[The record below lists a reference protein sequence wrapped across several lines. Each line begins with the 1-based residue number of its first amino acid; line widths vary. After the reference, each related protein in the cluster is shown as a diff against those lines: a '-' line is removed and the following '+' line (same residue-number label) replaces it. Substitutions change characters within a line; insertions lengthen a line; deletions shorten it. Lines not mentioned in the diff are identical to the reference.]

1 MTDETTPPDDLEQ
14 FLSAPETLKGPEL
27 QKAKVRK
34 AREKAKTRQI
44 AATKKYRDV
53 LPTVEDLIADMIR
66 VAEDPVTNPMWYEF
80 RATSRQRYELY
91 GHYPVIH
98 LDRRFGQFEHAKE
111 VSGLADESGTR
122 LWRAS
127 RAQASRNQHVA
138 RYVERYIWPH
148 VLQPQVELERPK
160 LMLSISDTHAYFL
173 CPFTWHAFLSAI
185 RDLQPDIV
193 YMNGDI
199 LEGSEISRF
208 PKIPGWTV
216 PLQGEFDFAREMF
229 RQVREIYDGELWW
242 GAGNH
247 GLDRIASYL
256 TQVAPALAN
265 LNSMRFDKLLDLA
278 GLNVR
283 LAQGGTIASP
293 KEQEQ
298 HKMGLLLYGFYRIHH
313 GTKLGQTPSLSELR
327 SAGYSGQSGHVHRAG
342 LSFGTTERQKALSWM
357 STPMGGTERAARAYV
372 KDPNAGWQKGFGA
385 CWLYPNGKV
394 HQYPVITDGDVCY
407 VEGYEYRRIPDLPD
421 PDVSRNWLKEV
432 PLP

>member
-1 MTDETTPPDDLEQ
+1 MSDDLEQ
-14 FLSAPETLKGPEL
+14 FLSAPETLEGSEL

-34 AREKAKTRQI
+34 ARELAKTQQLV
-44 AATKKYRDV
+44 AVKKYRDE

-66 VAEDPVTNPMWYEF
+66 VAEDPVTNPMWHEF
-80 RATSRQRYELY
+80 RATSRRRYELY

-98 LDRRFGQFEHAKE
+98 LDRRFGQFEHAKQ
-111 VSGLADESGTR
+111 VSGLADEAGTR
-122 LWRAS
+122 LWRAG
-127 RAQASRNQHVA
+127 RAQASRDEHVG
-138 RYVERYIWPH
+138 RYVKRYIWPH

-160 LMLSISDTHAYFL
+160 LMLTISDTHALFL

-185 RDLQPDIV
+185 RDLRPDIV
-193 YMNGDI
+193 YLNGDI

-216 PLQGEFDFAREMF
+216 PLQTEFDFAKEMF
-229 RQVREIYDGELWW
+229 RQIREVYDGDLWW

-265 LNSMRFDKLLDLA
+265 LDSMRFDRLCDLS

-293 KEQEQ
+293 KGQEE
-298 HKMGLLLYGFYRIHH
+298 HKMGLLLYSFYLIHH
-313 GTKLGQTPSLSELR
+313 GTKLGQTPALAELR
-327 SAGYSGQSGHVHRAG
+327 SAMYSGQSGHVHRG
-342 LSFGTTERQKALSWM
+342 SVIYGTTQRLQSMSWM
-357 STPMGGTERAARAYV
+357 TTPMGCTPRAMRSYV
-372 KDPNAGWQKGFGA
+372 KDSNVAMQKGFGIT
-385 CWLYPNGKV
+385 WLYPDGKV
-394 HQYPVITDGDVCY
+394 HQYPVITDGDRCY
-407 VEGYEYRRIPDLPD
+407 VEGYEYTRNPDLMD